1 MHISEPILI
10 GVIGLAGIALGSGG
24 LYAWFKLGP
33 ERRKLSVDINS
44 SLLRDAQAA
53 YQQLSDELSQ
63 TKMSNIMLENECD
76 NCRDKVFQLEHVIQT
91 LQEELSRHGRM
102 AELARRRAHL
112 AINTLGN
119 YELHIELLLD
129 RMRAENIMLNALDRP
144 LKLRRE
150 FQAKMNELEKL
161 ESMAMTQALAEYR
174 EIPVTDSDDSASE

>member
-10 GVIGLAGIALGSGG
+10 GVIGLLGMALGGGG
-24 LYAWFKLGP
+24 LYAWFKIGP
-33 ERRKLSVDINS
+33 ERRRLTADTNS
-44 SLLRDAQAA
+44 TLLRDAREA

-63 TKMSNIMLENECD
+63 TKMTNIMLENECD

-91 LQEELSRHGRM
+91 LQEDISRHGRM
-102 AELARRRAHL
+102 SEIARRRAHL

-129 RMRAENIMLNALDRP
+129 RMRAENVVLNALDRP
-144 LKLRRE
+144 IKLRRE

-161 ESMAMTQALAEYR
+161 ESLATTQALAEYR
-174 EIPVTDSDDSASE
+174 EIPITDSDDSASE